1 MDANTHRVMTSSA
14 NEHWPTPRTI
24 LDPIRAHMGTIA
36 LDPCS
41 NKNSIV
47 GATVEWFGP
56 AENDVDGLAQSWQ
69 VNGLVYVNPPY
80 GRKIGPWIRKCAE
93 EGRLAKQAQNG
104 TEIIL
109 LGPARTD
116 TKWFQRIVLPSA
128 DSVILWEGR
137 LKFEGA
143 KAPAVFPSFLAY
155 WGHRPTKFKIAFVGK
170 GWSVT

>member
-1 MDANTHRVMTSSA
+1 MDEHTRKVMTSSA
-14 NEHWPTPRTI
+14 NEHWPTPEPI
-24 LDPIRAHMGTIA
+24 LAPIRDRLGPIL

-41 NKNSIV
+41 NANSMV
-47 GATVEWFGP
+47 GAKIEWRGP
-56 AENDVDGLAQSWQ
+56 EAGDVDGLGQSWQ
-69 VNGLVYVNPPY
+69 VNGMVYVNPPY
-80 GRKIGPWIRKCAE
+80 GRKIGPWIKKCAE

-137 LKFEGA
+137 LKFLGA
-143 KAPAVFPSFLAY
+143 KDPAVFPSFLAY
-155 WGHRPTKFKIAFVGK
+155 WGHRPTEFKIAFVGK
-170 GWSVT
+170 GWSIT